1 MLASLM
7 FKTTPDA
14 AKPAGVLIDLLRE
27 AVKEVRVVYGEKVD
41 GVAPASVKPVQAK
54 AKNADDLQEE
64 SIKAM
69 LEALDEEARPRRIHF
84 VREAPATADNRL
96 GEGSPSREAQ
106 TTRARRAGPPRPP
119 C

>member
-41 GVAPASVKPVQAK
+41 GVA
-54 AKNADDLQEE
+54 L
-64 SIKAM
+64 
-69 LEALDEEARPRRIHF
+69 RR
-84 VREAPATADNRL
+84 
-96 GEGSPSREAQ
+96 
-106 TTRARRAGPPRPP
+106 
-119 C
+119 